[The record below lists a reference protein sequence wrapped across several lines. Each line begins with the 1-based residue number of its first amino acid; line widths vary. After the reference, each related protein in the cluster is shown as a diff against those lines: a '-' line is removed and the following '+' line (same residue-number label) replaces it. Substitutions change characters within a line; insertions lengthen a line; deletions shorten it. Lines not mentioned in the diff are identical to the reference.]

1 MQDRTEAS
9 TLLKDFTVMVNTQF
23 NRGVKVVCTDNR
35 SEFTL
40 GPMQNFY
47 CECGISHENSCVDT
61 PQQKWK
67 G

>member
-1 MQDRTEAS
+1 VYLMQDRTEAS

-47 CECGISHENSCVDT
+47 CVWDFA
-61 PQQKWK
+61 
-67 G
+67 